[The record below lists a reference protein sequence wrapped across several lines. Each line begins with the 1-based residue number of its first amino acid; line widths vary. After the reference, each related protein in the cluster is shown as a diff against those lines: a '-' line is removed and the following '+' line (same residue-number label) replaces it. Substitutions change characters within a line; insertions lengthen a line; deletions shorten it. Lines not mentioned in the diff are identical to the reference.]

1 MAVSKAIR
9 DAIFTNYSD
18 MTVRQMADLHKI
30 STSTVQRIIK
40 DAKAQ
45 QTSMAET
52 AANNTAVANQ
62 SEQSQQQQT
71 DGSNN
76 ATTESAPAP
85 TQNSHFDYVPDLPV
99 DQKEI
104 LELDDDGG
112 MSTLLKGLKDED
124 PFAELVEQQAEDS
137 SSNDAPPVATA
148 AASAAPVDDVFAAP
162 LQDDNE
168 LESMIQSLIATEPTT
183 TLGTK
188 KSNNNNKGRSK
199 APKRTA
205 IVHQTPSQQRQQPPN
220 NNNGIDPQIPVECL
234 RTQIVLYVEHFGE
247 SLLQNLVGRTDTER
261 KAFIKSLKNM
271 DRSELTHWLS
281 SCKGYITINNSVAM
295 IKNSVYM
302 GCSLIENCAP
312 LIDMNCNGLTQAM
325 KDQQNEISMCA
336 TEYAISNYSWL
347 AAKQSPEIR
356 LGTMVISCAM
366 ACDNKNRIIS
376 HHRAQQHVSEEL
388 QNKYQSM

>member
-1 MAVSKAIR
+1 
-9 DAIFTNYSD
+9 
-18 MTVRQMADLHKI
+18 
-30 STSTVQRIIK
+30 VQRIIK

-52 AANNTAVANQ
+52 AANSAAASQ
-62 SEQSQQQQT
+62 SEQHQQQQQQQT
-71 DGSNN
+71 DVGNGT
-76 ATTESAPAP
+76 TTESAPAP

-112 MSTLLKGLKDED
+112 MSALLKGLKDDD
-124 PFAELVEQQAEDS
+124 PFAELAEQKAEDS
-137 SSNDAPPVATA
+137 SSNDAPSVA
-148 AASAAPVDDVFAAP
+148 AAAAAPADDVFSAP

-183 TLGTK
+183 TLGQK
-188 KSNNNNKGRSK
+188 KSNSNKGRSK
-199 APKRTA
+199 APKRST
-205 IVHQTPSQQRQQPPN
+205 IVHQTPSQQRKQPPN
-220 NNNGIDPQIPVECL
+220 NNNNDIIHPQVPVECI

-312 LIDMNCNGLTQAM
+312 LIDMNCNGLTQSM
-325 KDQQNEISMCA
+325 KDQQDEINMCA

-376 HHRAQQHVSEEL
+376 HHRAQQEVSQEL